1 MGGTRRVERRGRH
14 ASSCAWRQLGPP
26 ILGERLAAAVAQGLT
41 AATNRVSADPSRP
54 MPARPRNAMAT
65 RPATNAFCRASSP
78 TRPRRAPTPELLP
91 GPPRRMARPATR
103 PGRPATR
110 PVGVTSPLGPRSH
123 VLAYGR
129 PRRAPKRSCKPHVS
143 PRNRGIGSSPET
155 VWPSTSGPRT
165 VSAAFEPLEVKFC
178 PNCPSRLTSA
188 DGNPVD
194 ASEQIFDTGKVAR
207 PVLNVEQP
215 PHIPQRPMG
224 SIPVGIRL
232 VRPDGEEWWPGTA
245 NLPQPGRHTLA

>member
-1 MGGTRRVERRGRH
+1 
-14 ASSCAWRQLGPP
+14 
-26 ILGERLAAAVAQGLT
+26 
-41 AATNRVSADPSRP
+41 
-54 MPARPRNAMAT
+54 
-65 RPATNAFCRASSP
+65 
-78 TRPRRAPTPELLP
+78 
-91 GPPRRMARPATR
+91 MARPATR

-129 PRRAPKRSCKPHVS
+129 PRREPKRSCKPHVS

-188 DGNPVD
+188 DGNPLSHRSRGGDDLLTAQTADPVQAEDYYRAYRYGAGIFLNQDGTLWHDGDWEGFLTSFRVSDDRRTAVAVSCNRNEGD
-194 ASEQIFDTGKVAR
+194 AEPIAT
-207 PVLNVEQP
+207 
-215 PHIPQRPMG
+215 
-224 SIPVGIRL
+224 
-232 VRPDGEEWWPGTA
+232 
-245 NLPQPGRHTLA
+245 TLMSLWT